1 MLFAGWEVRI
11 VKTCDRELEN
21 AAQGRRPKA
30 TFSSFSL
37 YGPTLGRQMTC
48 WFFFCSKLVLQI
60 TNGFASVCL
69 SLVHPLCDK
78 HNTSQISISIS
89 TGKKEHVLFSCAYA
103 YFTCV
108 MLIAQAWTRLYA
120 TLSLNRLAPRLLKIC
135 KKSLQRSSNS
145 DTRQRCIKEEILVF
159 FDLLF
164 DSIVAFISPFIS
176 LNLTMPVFCIG
187 NLHNS
192 RQQKSFFDVVK
203 EERSLMIKV

>member
-1 MLFAGWEVRI
+1 MWNQAIATSDRNCFVEKLTLRTKFHTGKNNFGELSWWNKYMLFAGWEVRI

-103 YFTCV
+103 YAYFTCV

-120 TLSLNRLAPRLLKIC
+120 TLSLNRLAPRLLTIC
-135 KKSLQRSSNS
+135 
-145 DTRQRCIKEEILVF
+145 
-159 FDLLF
+159 
-164 DSIVAFISPFIS
+164 
-176 LNLTMPVFCIG
+176 
-187 NLHNS
+187 
-192 RQQKSFFDVVK
+192 
-203 EERSLMIKV
+203 